1 MKKKAL
7 KKLFAVTLAASMV
20 CSLAAC
26 GGKSDDNAA
35 NNNADNSTTS
45 SSNTNAAT
53 DNNTSTDNATAPAE
67 TTQRGKETVT
77 FMTIDFNAGTSNT
90 GEYADQILNQLN
102 EAANVDLQ
110 IEWILTDVL
119 EEKITLAMSSPQT
132 MPMVITH
139 SGMLTGNIV
148 SAAKQGAFVDLND
161 YIWDSEKY
169 PNLSQ
174 MNKDVADT
182 LTVDGKLIAI
192 PRTRDI
198 GRYGLSYRKDWAEA
212 VGITSDP
219 KTIDDVYDM
228 LYKFTYEDPDGNGK
242 DDTYGLEMTLYTG
255 PFDIIQTWFGV
266 GNGWAEVDGKLVPV
280 HMQPEYQEALDWIKK
295 VYDDGLM
302 PKDWA
307 VRTTDTW
314 ENGCKTG
321 ESGVFIDTMD
331 GGRRI
336 WDYFGKEESYTP
348 SVTNPDEQ
356 ASMRL
361 LGAINDRTLATSG
374 YNGYF
379 TVSASTCDTPE
390 KVDAVLTLL
399 DKLNDN
405 DLRILVEYGIEGVN
419 WEKDADGN
427 LVDLDLENPT
437 LAANYMGLNQ
447 LLAYLPRYTPDP
459 APAMNE
465 SRQAQEDAY
474 VANEKYAVLNPATSY
489 LANSAT
495 YADIGA
501 TLDEELKQAR
511 TQYICGEIDQA
522 GLQAAWDSWL
532 SKGGQAIIDEV
543 NEQYLANQ

>member
-1 MKKKAL
+1 MKKKAM
-7 KKLFAVTLAASMV
+7 KKLFAAVLAASMT

-26 GGKSDDNAA
+26 GSGSGSDSGTTGNNTDSSTPAANTDASSDNA
-35 NNNADNSTTS
+35 S
-45 SSNTNAAT
+45 
-53 DNNTSTDNATAPAE
+53 AE
-67 TTQRGKETVT
+67 TVQRDRETVT

-90 GEYADQILNQLN
+90 GEYAEQILNQLN

-110 IEWILTDVL
+110 IEWILSDVL

-148 SAAKQGAFVDLND
+148 SFAKQGAFVDLND

-174 MNKDVADT
+174 MNKDVAET

-219 KTIDDVYDM
+219 ETIDDVYDM
-228 LYKFTYEDPDGNGK
+228 FYKFTYEDPDGNGK
-242 DDTYGLEMTLYTG
+242 DDTYGMEMTNHTG

-266 GNGWAEVDGKLVPV
+266 GNGWAEVDGKLIPV

-307 VRTTDTW
+307 VRTSDTW

-336 WDYFGKEESYTP
+336 WDYFAKEDSYTV
-348 SVTNPDEQ
+348 SVTNPDEP
-356 ASMRL
+356 ASMKL
-361 LGAINDRTLATSG
+361 VGAINGKTLATSG

-379 TVSASTCDTPE
+379 TLSASTCDTPE
-390 KVDAVLTLL
+390 KIDAVLTLL
-399 DKLNDN
+399 DKLNEN
-405 DLRILVEYGIEGVN
+405 DLRILVEYGIEDIN
-419 WEKDADGN
+419 WERDADGN

-447 LLAYLPRYTPDP
+447 LLAYLPRYIPDP
-459 APAMNE
+459 APAQNE
-465 SRQAQEDAY
+465 SRQAQEASY
-474 VANEKYAVLNPATSY
+474 VENEKYAVMNPATSY

-511 TQYICGEIDQA
+511 TQYICGEIDKA

-543 NEQYLANQ
+543 NEQYQANK